1 MFARAEGS
9 RTTDRPCLVQFR
21 LNSRHLSRSLFVR
34 MDMLTSPLRSTR
46 SCVRASPQKIMLAFR
61 YMRRLVRLPSRSTCI
76 SGSGGRVRSKP
87 SCRRLVLRLT
97 STKSDRHSTSFARP
111 QTSVS
116 TFENTSTRMRGSIS
130 SFTCR
135 TSLLG
140 ALIGSIMLLLLD
152 LPTVLNVVLAVTS
165 LRRI

>member
-1 MFARAEGS
+1 
-9 RTTDRPCLVQFR
+9 
-21 LNSRHLSRSLFVR
+21 
-34 MDMLTSPLRSTR
+34 
-46 SCVRASPQKIMLAFR
+46 
-61 YMRRLVRLPSRSTCI
+61 
-76 SGSGGRVRSKP
+76 
-87 SCRRLVLRLT
+87 
-97 STKSDRHSTSFARP
+97 
-111 QTSVS
+111 
-116 TFENTSTRMRGSIS
+116 MRGSIS